1 MEDQEGHIM
10 NPVLCTLS
18 RVIGWIHARQQASG
32 VDPEAG
38 QVINEWLG
46 LSALAIAAI
55 VVIGAALQ
63 VLGVDVVNWIR
74 TQLGIGG

>member
-1 MEDQEGHIM
+1 M
-10 NPVLCTLS
+10 NAVLRLFS
-18 RVIGWIHARQQASG
+18 RVVGFIQARQKASG
-32 VDPEAG
+32 IDPEAG

-63 VLGVDVVNWIR
+63 VLGVDVINWIR
-74 TQLGIGG
+74 TQLGIG

>member
-1 MEDQEGHIM
+1 M
-10 NPVLCTLS
+10 NPILGMLS
-18 RVIGWIHARQQASG
+18 RIVGFIHARQQASG
-32 VDPEAG
+32 ADPEAG

-55 VVIGAALQ
+55 VAIGAALQ
-63 VLGVDVVNWIR
+63 LLGVDVINWIR